1 LSAREVTQDVAP
13 GRVLI
18 VIVNYKTARL
28 TGNCLR
34 SLEPERRDLPGLRVA
49 VVENASGDAEALA
62 AIIREH
68 GWQDWVGL
76 DVADRNGGFAYG
88 NNRAIRAALE
98 SGDPPDYILLLNA
111 DTEVFAGAVRAL
123 RDFLDSHPDVGI
135 AGSSF
140 ANLDGTDWPIAFRF
154 LSVASELEQGLRLG
168 FISKLLRR
176 HLVPVEM
183 EKKEARTD
191 WVSGACI
198 MIRRQVFEAIGLMD
212 EGYFLY
218 FEETDFCLRAARAG
232 WPCWYVP
239 QSRVMHIAGQS
250 TGVTERDAHARRMPP
265 YWFESRRRYFLKNH
279 GLAKAL
285 AADLAFGTGYALWR
299 LRRLIQRKPD
309 KDPPCLLQDFW
320 KASVLFRRNR
330 SIRI

>member
-1 LSAREVTQDVAP
+1 MPALARTRAEGPARTP
-13 GRVLI
+13 GRGRGE
-18 VIVNYKTARL
+18 RL
-28 TGNCLR
+28 GRRRACSPR
-34 SLEPERRDLPGLRVA
+34 S
-49 VVENASGDAEALA
+49 
-62 AIIREH
+62 IREN

-98 SGDPPDYILLLNA
+98 SGDAPDYILLLNS
-111 DTEVFAGAVRAL
+111 DTEVFAGAVRVL
-123 RDFLDSHPDVGI
+123 RDFLDGHPDVGI

-154 LSVASELEQGLRLG
+154 LSIASELEQGLRLG
-168 FISKLLRR
+168 FVSKLLRR
-176 HLVPVEM
+176 RVVPVEM

-191 WVSGACI
+191 WVSGACM

-250 TGVTERDAHARRMPP
+250 TGVTGRDARARRMPA
-265 YWFESRRRYFLKNH
+265 YWFDSRRRYFLKNH

-299 LRRLIQRKPD
+299 FRRLIQRKPD
-309 KDPPCLLQDFW
+309 NDPPCLLQDFW